1 MSRKGKRSRLGAER
15 PPGKWKQKG
24 LAIIGLGLG
33 GLFAV
38 GLGLYSYLIATATPL
53 HPNSQAVPSVTHV
66 APSREWAA
74 AVEQG
79 RQIARA
85 SLVEQNLPGLSVA
98 VGAGGD
104 IVWSE
109 GFGWAD
115 LENRVPV
122 APHLRFRIGHAST
135 ALTSAAVGLLLEKR
149 RLHLD
154 DEIQTYVPA
163 FPRKQWPVTL
173 RQLMGHV
180 AGVRH
185 YRSEEDYMPS
195 AHCERASEGL
205 QRFADDPLRFQP
217 ETRYS
222 YSTFGWILVSAAVE
236 TAADEPFFTF
246 MRTQIFEPLGM
257 VDTTPDSPIDPL
269 PDLATFY
276 YPRFSGDTR
285 YGPEVASTVD
295 YSCFAGAGAFLST
308 PSDLVRFGMAFSS
321 GKLLKPA
328 TVEMLL
334 TRQQLASGEETD
346 YGLGWMLETVPLAGE
361 PTRLASHGSRTL
373 LGGSASFMTFPER
386 GIVVAVTSNT
396 SFADTRSIA
405 LKVAQAFAEQGK
417 SPAPK

>member
-1 MSRKGKRSRLGAER
+1 MEAEGA
-15 PPGKWKQKG
+15 PGKWKEKG
-24 LAIIGLGLG
+24 LTIVGLGLG
-33 GLFAV
+33 VLFAA
-38 GLGLYSYLIATATPL
+38 GLGLYSFLMATSTPL
-53 HPNSQAVPSVTHV
+53 HPNPRDVPSVTHV
-66 APSREWAA
+66 APSETWAK

-104 IVWSE
+104 IVWTE

-115 LENRVPV
+115 LENRIPV

-149 RLHLD
+149 RLRLD

-163 FPRKQWPVTL
+163 FPKKQWPVTL

-185 YRSEEDYMPS
+185 YEGEEDYMPS
-195 AHCERASEGL
+195 AHCQRASEGL

-217 ETRYS
+217 ETRYA
-222 YSTFGWILVSAAVE
+222 YSTFGWVLVSAAVE
-236 TAADEPFFTF
+236 AAADEPFFTF

-257 VDTTPDSPIDPL
+257 ADTTSDSPAEPI

-285 YGPEVASTVD
+285 YGPELATTVD

-308 PSDLVRFGMAFSS
+308 PTDLVRFGMAVSS
-321 GKLLKPA
+321 RLRQGAQGGKLLKSD
-328 TVEMLL
+328 TVEMLQ
-334 TRQQLASGEETD
+334 TPQQLASGEDTE

-361 PTRLASHGSRTL
+361 PTRMASHASRTL
-373 LGGSASFMTFPER
+373 LGGSTSFMTFPER
-386 GIVVAVTSNT
+386 GIVVALTSNT
-396 SFADTRSIA
+396 SFADTRSIG
-405 LKVAQAFAEQGK
+405 LKIAQAFAEQK
-417 SPAPK
+417 TRPARK